1 MAHDVNTELV
11 KIMSKFGKLDPDR
24 SAALL
29 NRMKDEGRYCEDIFG
44 Q

>member
-1 MAHDVNTELV
+1 MAHDVNAELV